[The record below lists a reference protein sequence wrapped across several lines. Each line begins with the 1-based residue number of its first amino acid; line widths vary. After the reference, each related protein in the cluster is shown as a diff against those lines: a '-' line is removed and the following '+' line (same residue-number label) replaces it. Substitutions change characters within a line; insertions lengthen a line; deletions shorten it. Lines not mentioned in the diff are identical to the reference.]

1 MKIDLSTNALL
12 GYIDIAGLAALSYA
26 ILFSPVPTSQLKLS
40 ICTAGTRQA
49 AVAGSV
55 EGPGKAVH
63 LRHLQPTL
71 CRHYTASPTHSAL
84 YLNLSLKL
92 SVCNAGTR
100 QQQWQV
106 LLKGLEKQYSQGSF
120 RPPVRAVDGL
130 WLGIPE
136 GECFGLLG
144 VNGAG
149 KTTTFSMLTGQA

>member
-1 MKIDLSTNALL
+1 MTDPDSSMADPDSSMADPESMYVVLT
-12 GYIDIAGLAALSYA
+12 
-26 ILFSPVPTSQLKLS
+26 
-40 ICTAGTRQA
+40 
-49 AVAGSV
+49 GS
-55 EGPGKAVH
+55 
-63 LRHLQPTL
+63 
-71 CRHYTASPTHSAL
+71 
-84 YLNLSLKL
+84 
-92 SVCNAGTR
+92 R

-149 KTTTFSMLTGQA
+149 KTTTFSMLTGRLLSCLLAALPLWLPALLRCAVAHSALNC